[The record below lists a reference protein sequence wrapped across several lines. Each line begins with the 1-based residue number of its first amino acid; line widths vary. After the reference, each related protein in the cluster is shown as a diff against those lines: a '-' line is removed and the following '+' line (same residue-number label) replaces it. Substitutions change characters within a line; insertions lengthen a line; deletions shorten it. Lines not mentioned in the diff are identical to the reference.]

1 MVVKDRSIIP
11 DLSKRIFPS
20 IRVLIFISLHEVSWR
35 FWGSLQV
42 ITRTSYHSVSNFF
55 LWHESSDWLWLFILF
70 LSVFDGLILELL
82 KVECIRIGS
91 DLSLWPDEMSLVLFE
106 LRNIRVKLDVIWVP
120 WIDLINVVE
129 FILLIQKLW
138 VLSHFPGRTQVLL
151 ELLEVVFVVVLIFFN
166 LVKTLRD
173 VMGVDLVVK
182 LFVVFLETNQE
193 HMFLHF
199 KIMLH
204 SGGALLRDEFFNL
217 VLDTNR

>member
-1 MVVKDRSIIP
+1 M
-11 DLSKRIFPS
+11 
-20 IRVLIFISLHEVSWR
+20 
-35 FWGSLQV
+35 QV
-42 ITRTSYHSVSNFF
+42 ITRTSYHSVSNLF
-55 LWHESSDWLWLFILF
+55 LWHESCDWLCLFIFF

-82 KVECIRIGS
+82 KVERIRIGS

-138 VLSHFPGRTQVLL
+138 VLSHFPGRAQVLL

-173 VMGVDLVVK
+173 VMGVDLVVE
-182 LFVVFLETNQE
+182 LFVVFLKTNQE

-204 SGGALLRDEFFNL
+204 SGGTLLRDKFFNL

>member
-1 MVVKDRSIIP
+1 MIVKNRTILS

-20 IRVLIFISLHEVSWR
+20 IRVLIFISLHEVGWR

-42 ITRTSYHSVSNFF
+42 ITRTSYHSVSNLF
-55 LWHESSDWLWLFILF
+55 LWHESCDWLCLFILF

-82 KVECIRIGS
+82 EVERIRIGS

-120 WIDLINVVE
+120 WINLINVVE

-138 VLSHFPGRTQVLL
+138 VLSHFPGRAQVLL

-166 LVKTLRD
+166 LVETLRD

-182 LFVVFLETNQE
+182 LFVVFLKTNQE

-204 SGGALLRDEFFNL
+204 SGGTLLRDKFFNL